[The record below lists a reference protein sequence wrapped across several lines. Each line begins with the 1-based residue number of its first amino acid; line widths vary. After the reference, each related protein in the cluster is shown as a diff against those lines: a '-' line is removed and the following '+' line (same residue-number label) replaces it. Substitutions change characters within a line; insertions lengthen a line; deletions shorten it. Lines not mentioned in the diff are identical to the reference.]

1 MYSDDINIFESYIK
15 DYSNKDNKILN
26 LIKSLFISLEK
37 DNISNE
43 NKNKINEIK
52 NIIFDQKH

>member
-26 LIKSLFISLEK
+26 LIKSLFISLEN

>member
-37 DNISNE
+37 DNISN
-43 NKNKINEIK
+43 
-52 NIIFDQKH
+52 